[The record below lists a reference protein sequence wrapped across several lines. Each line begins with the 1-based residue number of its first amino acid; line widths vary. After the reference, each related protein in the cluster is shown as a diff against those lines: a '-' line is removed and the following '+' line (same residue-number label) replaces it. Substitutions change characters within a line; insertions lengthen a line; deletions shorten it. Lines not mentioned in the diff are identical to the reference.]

1 MMFSFE
7 AHLNKFEEAM
17 KLFKETL
24 HMVEFT
30 EERART
36 VIIQLLN
43 SIPGLGF
50 LQTDWNECAMYMA
63 VNQL

>member
-7 AHLNKFEEAM
+7 AHLDKFEESM
-17 KLFKETL
+17 RLFKETL

-36 VIIQLLN
+36 VILQLLN
-43 SIPGLGF
+43 SIPGK
-50 LQTDWNECAMYMA
+50 Y
-63 VNQL
+63 

>member
-50 LQTDWNECAMYMA
+50 LQTD
-63 VNQL
+63 

>member
-7 AHLNKFEEAM
+7 AHLNKFEESM
-17 KLFKETL
+17 KLFRVTL

-36 VIIQLLN
+36 VILQLLN

-50 LQTDWNECAMYMA
+50 LQTESNEHEIHTA
-63 VNQL
+63 VNQF